1 MKKRYFAFSL
11 ITVLSFILCASP
23 MISIEAHESDEVGE
37 TDDISNSEANE
48 ETNYESFND
57 EGLIPDS
64 EDNGRESWFSGI
76 TVNPLLRSFENSYH
90 RNATVQVLMKDNR
103 TVYDATDI
111 YVIGYP
117 YYNPQY
123 NVPALGRRVNY
134 TEYNSAHEISSYSER
149 NFTTTKTLNGYSVSW
164 DSSVFDTGVDI
175 PAGTYKTTRQA
186 IDMIEITYNGRKY
199 WVSPQFNGGGFSST
213 CYGYFTESKKTL
225 SVNSVNGVPINQMM
239 MPVLEQ
245 HRTGFAMNVQ
255 YITIHNT
262 ANSGWGAN
270 AFAHA
275 NLQKN
280 RNDAYNSISWHYTVD
295 NTQIYQSM
303 PMNEVGWHAGDGL
316 LAGNA
321 STIGVEICENADGNY
336 AQAER
341 NAAYLTAQLLYENG
355 LPSDAIRLHRDWSGK
370 NCAHNIIE
378 GTKGTMGWEAFK
390 NLVKQE
396 YDKLVA
402 SELMNNLDKTIPSG
416 FESFITSA
424 NLTFSE
430 GMTTGYTVSSNAN
443 DIAALINKA
452 DPTATVKITNDK
464 GVISS
469 GKIAT
474 GQVVTITKADG
485 TQFKFAVVIKGDVNG
500 DGEIYAT
507 DYVKIKNYIMSKD
520 NLGSAYKLAADVNK
534 DGNVYATDY
543 VKIKN
548 YIMGRG
554 SIEQ

>member
-1 MKKRYFAFSL
+1 MKKKCAVISL
-11 ITVLSFILCASP
+11 FTVLTIILCVFP
-23 MISIEAHESDEVGE
+23 ITNIQAHETDEISESDGDSSSEINGE
-37 TDDISNSEANE
+37 A
-48 ETNYESFND
+48 NYESFND

-76 TVNPLLRSFENSYH
+76 KVNPLLRSFENRYQ

-111 YVIGYP
+111 YVMGYP
-117 YYNPQY
+117 NYNPQY
-123 NVPALGRRVNY
+123 YVPALGRRLNY
-134 TEYNSAHEISSYSER
+134 TEYSSAHEVSIYSER
-149 NFTTTKTLNGYSVSW
+149 DFTITKTLNGYNKSW
-164 DSSVFDTGVDI
+164 DYGVFDTGVDI
-175 PAGTYKTTRQA
+175 PAGTYKTTRQV
-186 IDMIEITYNGRKY
+186 IDMVEITYNGRKY
-199 WVSPQFNGGGFSST
+199 WVSPQFNGGSFSST
-213 CYGYFTESKKTL
+213 CYGYFTDSKKTL
-225 SVNSVNGVPINQMM
+225 SVNSVNGVPIHQMM

-262 ANSGWGAN
+262 ANTGWGAN

-280 RNDAYNSISWHYTVD
+280 RNDKNNAISWHYTVD

-303 PMNEVGWHAGDGL
+303 PMNEAGWHAGDGL

-321 STIGVEICENADGNY
+321 STIGIEICENADGNY
-336 AQAER
+336 AKAER

-378 GTKGTMGWEAFK
+378 GTKGTMGWSAFK
-390 NLVKQE
+390 TLVKQE
-396 YDKLVA
+396 YDKLKA
-402 SELMNNLDKTIPSG
+402 SDIINDLDKTIPSG
-416 FESFITSA
+416 FENFITSS
-424 NLTFSE
+424 NLTFNE
-430 GMTTGYTVSSNAN
+430 GMTTGYTLGTNVT
-443 DIAALINKA
+443 DIATLINNA
-452 DPTATVKITNDK
+452 DSSATVKITNDK
-464 GVISS
+464 GVVST

-485 TQFKFAVVIKGDVNG
+485 TKFKFAVVIKGDVNG

-507 DYVKIKNYIMSKD
+507 DYVKIKNYIMSND
-520 NLGSAYKLAADVNK
+520 NLGSVYKLAADVNN

-548 YIMGRG
+548 YIMGNG